1 MRRFALPIAVC
12 LVASYGCAASEESEP
27 AGGAGNSTT
36 QNTGGSFNVAG
47 SVGAG
52 GTPAAAGSAPVG
64 TAGTTVMPSGGT
76 TGTAG
81 SGPVGTAGT
90 TPVGTA
96 GTGAGGAPA
105 GSGTCMT
112 TAVSTGMPLLIDN
125 MDDNNGNIDA
135 VDGRMGGW
143 YLSTD
148 KTGTVK
154 PADGVPVPE
163 AGGMA
168 GSGIHVTGTG
178 LSSWG
183 ASLSAALVP
192 AMGCYDASKFT
203 GISVALKGTGSVMV
217 SVLTAAVRDAPE
229 GQRNHYKK
237 QVTLTGDWTTVQIS
251 FTELMQL
258 GGWGLQVPFD
268 AHKVYGIDI
277 GPVQAT
283 APAKTDYDFWV
294 DNLSFK

>member
-12 LVASYGCAASEESEP
+12 LIASYGCAASEESEP
-27 AGGAGNSTT
+27 AGGGNTTSQAGSL
-36 QNTGGSFNVAG
+36 GNVAG
-47 SVGAG
+47 SLNVGGVGNTAG
-52 GTPAAAGSAPVG
+52 TAPVG
-64 TAGTTVMPSGGT
+64 TAGTTVVPSGGSSS
-76 TGTAG
+76 TAG
-81 SGPVGTAGT
+81 TGPVGTAGT
-90 TPVGTA
+90 APVGTA
-96 GTGAGGAPA
+96 GTTGAGGASP
-105 GSGTCMT
+105 GGGNCTT
-112 TAVSTGMPLLIDN
+112 TAVSMGMPLLIDN

-168 GSGIHVTGTG
+168 GSGIHITGTG
-178 LSSWG
+178 LTGWG

-192 AMGCYDASKFT
+192 AMGCYNASKFT

-229 GQRNHYKK
+229 GMRNHYKK
-237 QVTLTGDWTTVQIS
+237 QVALTADWSTVTIS
-251 FTELMQL
+251 WTDLAQL
-258 GGWGLQVPFD
+258 GGWGVQVPFD
-268 AHKVYGIDI
+268 ATKIYGVDI
-277 GPVQAT
+277 GPLQAT